1 MASQTEWITKEV
13 AALVGPVL
21 KENEFELVDVEYLSK
36 HGKWVLQLTID
47 KEGGVTIE
55 DCVRVSREI
64 GDLIDVKDI
73 VAHAY
78 VLEVSSPGLNRPLKK
93 ENDFIW
99 AIGKKIKL
107 RTKKPIQGRRNYTG
121 YLKDFQRGTLCI
133 EIDGHIIELETSLVE
148 KANLVFEF

>member
-1 MASQTEWITKEV
+1 MARQAKWITKEV
-13 AALVGPVL
+13 TLLVGPIL
-21 KENEFELVDVEYLSK
+21 DEMEYDLVDVEYLAK

-55 DCVRVSREI
+55 DCVRVSAEI

-73 VAHAY
+73 MEHEY

-99 AIGKKIKL
+99 AIGKKIKVK
-107 RTKKPIQGRRNYTG
+107 TKKPIQGRRNYTG
-121 YLKDFQRGTLCI
+121 YLKDFQMGTLCM
-133 EIDGHIIELETSLVE
+133 EIDGHIIELSESLVE